1 MAANFTANGQQGGIA
16 FGFTPN
22 GGQANIAT
30 SATTVAFATEIYDQG
45 NNFASNVFTAPV
57 DGKYLL
63 CCSIYANHLD
73 TDADFVEMKIVTSN
87 RNFSVVY
94 DMGVVNSDP
103 VYWHWSNS
111 VVAEMDASDT
121 ALIKMNQ
128 GGGAAQM
135 DLEGSVS
142 NFSGCLIA

>member
-1 MAANFTANGQQGGIA
+1 
-16 FGFTPN
+16 
-22 GGQANIAT
+22 
-30 SATTVAFATEIYDQG
+30 
-45 NNFASNVFTAPV
+45 
-57 DGKYLL
+57 
-63 CCSIYANHLD
+63 
-73 TDADFVEMKIVTSN
+73 
-87 RNFSVVY
+87 Y